1 MKKKILFTI
10 LCLFSF
16 LAVVDAKNNI
26 MVSNVSAEYQI
37 NANGSANI
45 KEEWF
50 LNKKEISTI
59 YREFKTDKTVK
70 LHNLKITSSSCGVY
84 KEGKSSNKCEY
95 DYTNR
100 FGKTKLTINSDDD
113 LVISYTI
120 DNFVAKFNDSYGL
133 SYDLFNN
140 SKIYGINNIDL
151 KFKSE
156 YEFNEFNVNLLV
168 SSSGTIEKEIN
179 SGEINIRVNKL
190 TKNSKLSI
198 LFNLSNL
205 KYNTK
210 RVTNTTYSDEKL
222 AFINNK
228 YTSKYILSHFLTA
241 EVRKVIILI
250 VIIFVMFVIITK
262 LVKNKHRIDEYA
274 GIKSFNG
281 VNKINYNEVDI
292 CTSIPCNGDLY
303 QIAFIAGYYGL
314 IKNRSDLIGALLL
327 KFQIDGI
334 VQIKNNEGNYYIS
347 VLPNQYLP
355 RKLDK
360 DLYDILLSS
369 SNSNLL
375 KGNKFINYTKEHYLR
390 VMTWFNMGFN
400 ESINNLCNSNGIKKA
415 KKGKKLILTL
425 EENAYNTAI
434 EIAGIKKFLI
444 NFNQTKLDR
453 PLDDYTYQYMILI
466 AELFGI
472 GEQVAK
478 EILRKN
484 PDDYYAKLLLNLEL
498 NKELYKSCYQS
509 ALEPYRKVVKNRKR
523 TGYNPELENI
533 LKQQEKQEERKSVF

>member
-70 LHNLKITSSSCGVY
+70 LHDLKITSSSCGVY